1 MLTVLEQLTERVEHH
16 LDVIYKDVELT
27 KSYPA
32 LCSQLLNTMR
42 IDDPKLLIE
51 PKRHHNNWDQQDVM
65 LITYGDSIEKTGEK
79 PLHSL
84 HNFLKEYCGNAINSV
99 HILPF
104 FPYSSDDGFSV
115 IDYSSVNEALG
126 DWNDIEAI
134 TQDYRV
140 MSDVVINHCS
150 ARSAWFENFIKG
162 EGPGSD
168 FFYIASL
175 DDDISNV
182 VRPRTSD
189 LLRLTETATGEK
201 QVWCTFSHDQVDF
214 DFRNP
219 AVLDTFVS
227 IIRQYLDSGIRI
239 FRLDAVA
246 FLWKKSGSSCINL
259 EQTHEVVRLLRT
271 LIEHAVNDAVIIT
284 ETNIPNRQN
293 LTYFGNANEAHG
305 IYNFSLPPLLVN
317 TLVTG
322 SCKHLKSWLGSMP
335 PAQNGTFFFNFI
347 ASHDGIGLR
356 PAEGLLED
364 QELTDLVNTMQNFGG
379 RISWRTSEDGKQKA
393 YEINIAL
400 YDALQGTV
408 KGADKWGLD
417 RFICAH
423 SIMFGLEGIPGI
435 YIHSL
440 LGTGNDYE
448 RVKNTSQNRS
458 INRHKWNYDEL
469 QELLDTPY
477 SQHSKVHGRI
487 IKLLNIRKQ
496 QPAFHPSATQFT
508 LQLGEQIFGFWRQS
522 MDRSQ
527 SIFCVYNIS
536 DEPQNVRLSDMN
548 LIGTDKW
555 FDLISGET
563 VSMED
568 LEYQIAPYQPL
579 WISNIKG
586 EPASAT

>member
-1 MLTVLEQLTERVEHH
+1 MLSVLEQLTERVEHH
-16 LDVIYKDVELT
+16 LTVIYQDVELKT
-27 KSYPA
+27 SYPE
-32 LCSQLLNTMR
+32 LCRHLLHTMR
-42 IDDPKLLIE
+42 IDAAELLVE
-51 PKRHHNNWDQQDVM
+51 PKRHHNNWDQKDVM
-65 LITYGDSIEKTGEK
+65 LITYGDSIATSGEK

-84 HNFLKEYCGNAINSV
+84 HSFLKKYCGGAINSV
-99 HILPF
+99 HLLPF

-126 DWNDIEAI
+126 DWDDIQAI
-134 TQDYRV
+134 SQDYRV

-150 ARSAWFENFIKG
+150 SRSLWFENFIKG

-168 FFYIASL
+168 FFFTASL
-175 DDDISNV
+175 EDDVSNV

-189 LLRLTETATGEK
+189 LLRLTETKHGEK

-246 FLWKKSGSSCINL
+246 FLWKKVGTDCINL
-259 EQTHEVVRLLRT
+259 EQTHEVVRLLRI
-271 LIEHAVNDAVIIT
+271 LIEHAVSDAVIIT

-322 SCKHLKSWLGSMP
+322 SCKHIKAWLGSMP

-364 QELTDLVNTMQNFGG
+364 QELTALVNTMQNFGG

-408 KGADKWGLD
+408 KGPDKWGLD
-417 RFICAH
+417 RFICAY

-448 RVKNTSQNRS
+448 KVKNTSHNRS
-458 INRHKWNYDEL
+458 INRHKWDYTEL
-469 QELLDTPY
+469 QKQLDSPY
-477 SQHSKVHGRI
+477 SQHSKVHVRM
-487 IKLLNIRKQ
+487 IKLLNIRKEQ
-496 QPAFHPSATQFT
+496 SAFHPNATQFT
-508 LQLGEQIFGFWRQS
+508 LQLGDQIFGFWRQS
-522 MDRSQ
+522 MDRRQ
-527 SIFCVYNIS
+527 SIFCIYNVT
-536 DEPQNVRLSDMN
+536 DEPQNLRLSDMN
-548 LIGTDKW
+548 LIGTHNW
-555 FDLISGET
+555 FDLISGHTMSLEN
-563 VSMED
+563 
-568 LEYQIAPYQPL
+568 LEYQLTPYQSM
-579 WISNIKG
+579 WISNI
-586 EPASAT
+586 SS